1 MSETNRRM
9 IFLTEDDV
17 PVAKLK
23 QPPSKCIIPE
33 LKRWLECHNEKKKGL
48 KAELVERVERCI
60 LLKKKVDP
68 KVDGGKWH
76 QLKAAETVSTPTEQ
90 AQTSAQVSVPPLRQ
104 GVWKKW
110 PSRNLPRMFN
120 YGHVYRF
127 PVESVSGMI
136 IEDSSGEEG
145 DENEAAEDTT
155 TEKPLRK
162 GDILWKSEFID
173 DVHDNEDNR
182 DYYVRAHVH
191 HSKKNDLPL
200 AVHITLSKATGY
212 VKKATCSCKARALNR
227 CVHVAAVLLMLD
239 DYVKTNG
246 HIVNEPST
254 SQPCVCNKGKKRKK
268 NPKALHEAAYNSL
281 LSNKRKKLYHWDP
294 RPLEY
299 RKTCKSLISGL
310 VTDLQVDTANSGK
323 DISMWETLFILNT
336 LILKL

>member
-1 MSETNRRM
+1 M
-9 IFLTEDDV
+9 
-17 PVAKLK
+17 K
-23 QPPSKCIIPE
+23 QPPSKCTIPE

-48 KAELVERVERCI
+48 KDELVERVECCI

-68 KVDGGKWH
+68 KVDGGKWY
-76 QLKAAETVSTPTEQ
+76 QLKAAVTVSTPTEQ
-90 AQTSAQVSVPPLRQ
+90 AQTSAQASVPPLRQ
-104 GVWKKW
+104 DVWKKW

-120 YGHVYRF
+120 YGHVYHF
-127 PVESVSGMI
+127 LVESVSGMI
-136 IEDSSGEEG
+136 IEDSSWEESDG
-145 DENEAAEDTT
+145 NETAEDTI

-162 GDILWKSEFID
+162 GDRLWKSEFID

-191 HSKKNDLPL
+191 HLMKNDLPL
-200 AVHITLSKATGY
+200 AVHITLSKVTGY

-227 CVHVAAVLLMLD
+227 CAHVAAVLLMLD

-254 SQPCVCNKGKKRKK
+254 SQPCVWNKGKKRKK

-310 VTDLQVDTANSGK
+310 VTDLQVDTAKSGK
-323 DISMWETLFILNT
+323 DMLMWETLFYIE
-336 LILKL
+336 